1 LGLGFDLR
9 TNDLTI
15 AKNPTGGDASNV
27 LRPSFSVLESRPM
40 GIRML
45 VTITIPE
52 MEERTVALVQDLV
65 ALLRKYPG
73 VQMKTVTR
81 PRLRFGEGKRSAGK
95 KKGPGHRSR
104 VSVA

>member
-1 LGLGFDLR
+1 
-9 TNDLTI
+9 
-15 AKNPTGGDASNV
+15 
-27 LRPSFSVLESRPM
+27 M

-81 PRLRFGEGKRSAGK
+81 PRLRNAGGGK
-95 KKGPGHRSR
+95 KKGPGRRSQ
-104 VSVA
+104 VSVD